1 MDNLQQLLDEWQA
14 LQPLKPEDE
23 KRFDRKFRLEFNYNS
38 NHLEGNTLTY
48 GQTKLL
54 FMFGETSGSASL
66 KDYEEMKAHNVG
78 LEMMKQEAMDKER
91 PLTEQFI
98 RELNKTI
105 LVQDSWKDAKTP
117 TGTKTRM
124 EIKVGVYKSRPN
136 SVITATG
143 EEFHYAL
150 PEETPAF
157 MTDLVDWYNAEAAK
171 GVLSPVELAALLHY
185 RYIRIHP
192 FEDGN
197 GRIVRLLVNYILF
210 RNGYPMIVIHTEDKQ
225 NYLRVLHQCDVAVG
239 LTPSDGA
246 NASLD
251 KIRPFVGYLNDCA
264 ERALRIGIKA
274 AKGENIEEED
284 DFEKELAV
292 LQRQIRKEEVKNDSP
307 KFSVEMVLD
316 VLEKVYKPFVKKLEE
331 AVAPSEVFFMSVRKY
346 DWISKGLDL
355 IADGMIQTS
364 SVSKETLDDPK
375 TQEILGNAH
384 AFVFRIDLSEPKR
397 EYNMESIAVRID
409 GRIFLEETYYTF
421 ASDPDKLYPYATYP
435 SLEDIA
441 RMIQSIKAG
450 ILLSIRK
457 AAKAE

>member
-1 MDNLQQLLDEWQA
+1 MDNLQQLLDEWRA
-14 LQPLKPEDE
+14 LQPLKPEDK
-23 KRFDRKFRLEFNYNS
+23 KRLNRKFMLEFNYNS

-78 LEMMKQEAMDKER
+78 LELMKQEAMDEER

-98 RELNKTI
+98 RELNQTI
-105 LVQDSWKDAKTP
+105 LVQNYWKEAKTP
-117 TGTKTRM
+117 AGDRTRM
-124 EIKVGVYKSRPN
+124 EIKVGVYKTRPN

-143 EEFHYAL
+143 EEFHYAS
-150 PEETPAF
+150 PEETAAF
-157 MTDLVDWYNAEAAK
+157 MTDLVAWYNEEAAK
-171 GVLSPVELAALLHY
+171 GDLTPVELAALLHY

-197 GRIVRLLVNYILF
+197 GRIARLLVNYVLH

-225 NYLRVLHQCDVAVG
+225 NYLRILHQCDVAAG
-239 LTPSDGA
+239 LAPSDGA

-251 KIRPFVGYLNDCA
+251 HIRPFVGYLNDCV
-264 ERALRIGIKA
+264 ERALRIGIRA
-274 AKGENIEEED
+274 ARGKSIEEED

-292 LQRQIRKEEVKNDSP
+292 LQRQMKREEVKTDSP

-331 AVAPSEVFFMSVRKY
+331 AVALSEMFFMSVRKY
-346 DWISKGLDL
+346 DRISKGLDL
-355 IADGMIQTS
+355 FSDTMETS

-375 TQEILGNAH
+375 TKDILENAR
-384 AFVFRIDLSEPKR
+384 ALVFRIDLSDPKR
-397 EYNMESIAVRID
+397 EYKMNPVLIRID
-409 GRIFLEETYYTF
+409 GRIFFEETYYIF
-421 ASDPDKLYPYATYP
+421 ACNPDKRYPYGTYP
-435 SLEDIA
+435 SSEDVA
-441 RMIQSIKAG
+441 QMIRDIRADILFQIK
-450 ILLSIRK
+450 K